1 MQSSP
6 RQSATKPWDWI
17 ICSMS
22 WACCHSSSRQAS
34 QPQQAVEGRKLIDY
48 TQQRANRGELLSQDD
63 YRSSSNITWLKL
75 RADDVSTCGLDPANS
90 DSRGAASGGQD
101 LSENDTLLSSRSNV
115 VAQGCTLDDRHDA
128 TTEDAPDNKLEEDQ
142 QSDES
147 PVNFFLKVPRGGS
160 KTLQRR
166 PRSNLREIF
175 QRKPP
180 SRRASVIQSI
190 LSNPSQ
196 K

>member
-1 MQSSP
+1 MQSS
-6 RQSATKPWDWI
+6 SATKAWDWI

-22 WACCHSSSRQAS
+22 WACCRSSSRQAS

-48 TQQRANRGELLSQDD
+48 TQQRANRGDLQSQDD

-75 RADDVSTCGLDPANS
+75 RADDVSTCDLDPANS
-90 DSRGAASGGQD
+90 DSRRAAPGGQD

-115 VAQGCTLDDRHDA
+115 VTQGCILDDPDDTPTA
-128 TTEDAPDNKLEEDQ
+128 DAPHNQLEEDQ

-180 SRRASVIQSI
+180 TRRASVIQSI